1 MFDYSQKKVLAEVQ
15 SDDAIS
21 SVSFDQNG
29 LQLVSGHLDGSVRI
43 WDLRQM
49 SKGVISLLTKQD

>member
-1 MFDYSQKKVLAEVQ
+1 VLAEVQ